1 GYYIFSDE
9 KVEEKI
15 EKTMIISLVIS
26 ILSAILYMVKFNF
39 SDYTSS
45 ICLQDVITNI
55 YAYFTSI
62 FLIGLFKKYF
72 DKSNK
77 VLKYLSSSSFGLY
90 VLHYTP
96 ILLTGLIVS
105 GTSLNVYLRYLL
117 TLILGFILTVLLYE
131 VIKRI
136 PIYRYF
142 VLGIK

>member
-1 GYYIFSDE
+1 
-9 KVEEKI
+9 
-15 EKTMIISLVIS
+15 MIISLVIS
-26 ILSAILYMVKFNF
+26 IFSAILYMIKFNF

-90 VLHYTP
+90 VLHYT
-96 ILLTGLIVS
+96 LIVFIGFVIS
-105 GTSLNVYLRYLL
+105 LTNLNVYLRYIL
-117 TLILGFILTVLLYE
+117 TLILGSISTFILYE

-136 PIYRYF
+136 PIYRYL
-142 VLGIK
+142 VLGIKKKAVV